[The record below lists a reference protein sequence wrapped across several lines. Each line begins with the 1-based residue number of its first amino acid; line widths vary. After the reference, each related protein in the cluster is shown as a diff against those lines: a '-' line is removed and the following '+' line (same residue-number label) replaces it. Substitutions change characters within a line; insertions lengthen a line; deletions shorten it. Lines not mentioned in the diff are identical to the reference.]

1 MVGLPLRGWVT
12 AFEPQ
17 TKSHAAVWRHAIPKS
32 GRYPAHIQLYRYNK
46 YSSVVQCV
54 SGQDE
59 HRLSDNDGQRGT
71 GRSSASIRRKHQRKS
86 GARKHSPDDVNVIRL
101 NKALAS
107 MGLASRRGADE
118 LIIQG
123 KISVNGAMVSTP
135 GVMVNIAKDEIQY
148 DGKVMT
154 KTAVTNKYYFAMNKP
169 KGYICT
175 NAKDGQGGSGDRLV
189 VDLFDGWVSAWKR
202 KHTKSSLVPRLFT
215 VGRLDVQSV
224 GLIFVTNDGDWA
236 HAVQHP
242 SSGLTKEYSVTLNKR
257 PGKVE
262 LEKMSKGYLDKQA
275 NIQIVPVAVALDDS
289 DSSKKNRIRV
299 IVSEGRNREVRNIV
313 EAAGLEVKVL
323 RRIRVGGY
331 RIPRDLAFGKYVE
344 LKPHEVR
351 RILNIGAD
359 RSM

>member
-1 MVGLPLRGWVT
+1 MAGPIKHGRMTTVAIGPKANSHAMVMGHAVPPYGPYPTVKRTYSRHVT
-12 AFEPQ
+12 AVECVAEQNTNRF
-17 TKSHAAVWRHAIPKS
+17 S
-32 GRYPAHIQLYRYNK
+32 GSREDK
-46 YSSVVQCV
+46 KT
-54 SGQDE
+54 GQ
-59 HRLSDNDGQRGT
+59 
-71 GRSSASIRRKHQRKS
+71 SSASLRRKHHRKS
-86 GARKHSPDDVNVIRL
+86 GVRKNNPDDVNVVRL

-107 MGLASRRGADE
+107 MGLASRRGADD
-118 LIIQG
+118 LIQQG
-123 KISVNGAMVSTP
+123 RIAVNGAVVSTP

-175 NAKDGQGGSGDRLV
+175 NARDGQGGSGDRLV
-189 VDLFDGWVSAWKR
+189 VDLFDGWIEAWKR
-202 KHTKSSLVPRLFT
+202 KHPKSSLVPRLFT

-224 GLIFVTNDGDWA
+224 GLIFITNDGDWA

-257 PGKVE
+257 PGKLE
-262 LEKMSKGYLDKQA
+262 LEKMAKGYLDKEA
-275 NIQIVPVAVALDDS
+275 NVQVVPVAVALDDS
-289 DSSKKNRIRV
+289 DSSKRNRIRV

-313 EAAGLEVKVL
+313 EQAGLDVKVL

-344 LKPHEVR
+344 LRPHEVR
-351 RILNIGAD
+351 RILNVGAD

>member
-1 MVGLPLRGWVT
+1 MLGLV
-12 AFEPQ
+12 
-17 TKSHAAVWRHAIPKS
+17 HARATVPSVLPRLARQLVAPVVCSTSKGFS
-32 GRYPAHIQLYRYNK
+32 SLPAEEGKKRAK
-46 YSSVVQCV
+46 KVYS
-54 SGQDE
+54 E
-59 HRLSDNDGQRGT
+59 
-71 GRSSASIRRKHQRKS
+71 RKS
-86 GARKHSPDDVNVIRL
+86 SRPSSKRVRHPGQKKPLNVDSPNVVRL

-107 MGLASRRGADE
+107 MGIASRRGSDA
-118 LIIQG
+118 LIEQG
-123 KISVNGAMVSTP
+123 RIAVNGVVVSEP
-135 GVMVNIAKDEIQY
+135 GTQVNIVRDEIQF

-189 VDLFDGWVSAWKR
+189 VDLFDKWIADWKQ
-202 KHTKSSLVPRLFT
+202 KHPKSSLVPRLFT

-257 PGKVE
+257 PGKTE
-262 LEKMSKGYLDKQA
+262 LERMSKGYYDAEA
-275 NIQIVPVAVALDDS
+275 NAQVVPVAVAVDDS
-289 DSSKKNRIRV
+289 DPSKRNRVRI
-299 IVSEGRNREVRNIV
+299 IVAEGRNREVRNIV
-313 EAAGLEVKVL
+313 EAAGMDVKVL

-331 RIPRDLAFGKYVE
+331 RIPRDLAFGRYVE

-351 RILNIGAD
+351 RILNVGAD